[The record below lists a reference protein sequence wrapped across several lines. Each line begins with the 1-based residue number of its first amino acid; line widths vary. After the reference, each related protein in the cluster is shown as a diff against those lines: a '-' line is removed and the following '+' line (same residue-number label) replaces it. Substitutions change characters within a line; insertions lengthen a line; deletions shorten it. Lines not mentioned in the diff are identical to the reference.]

1 MQASI
6 STDETGTGA
15 APLSDTGSGEGRE
28 VSQADFQLGA
38 GGVLYDS
45 SHSLASV
52 LNAAA
57 GILKHR
63 LEKRLAL

>member
-1 MQASI
+1 MRLALELHHSPIQ
-6 STDETGTGA
+6 DQERGGK
-15 APLSDTGSGEGRE
+15 